1 MLFTQFNMEDAL
13 EANYEEGFEDGLLAG
28 TQRGELQKT
37 IRQVSTKLL
46 KGKSPEMIADELE
59 EDVETIKAICALIQ
73 EYGTDMDIKEI
84 YEKLN
89 A

>member
-13 EANYEEGFEDGLLAG
+13 EANYEEGFEYGLLAG

-37 IRQVSTKLL
+37 ISLVNTKLA
-46 KGKSPEMIADELE
+46 KEKTPEIIADELE
-59 EDVETIKAICALIQ
+59 EDVETIKKICDLIQ
-73 EYGTDMDIKEI
+73 EFGADMNIIEF